1 MWSVLMDRPILI
13 RHVVSKG
20 EAKGYASSAL
30 VNFPFCTV
38 ITETLRNV
46 MHALFVFLV
55 RNYLLSFRRTYFMIS
70 SAMLTF
76 VTIWSP
82 LQPG

>member
-1 MWSVLMDRPILI
+1 MDKPILI

-20 EAKGYASSAL
+20 EAQGYESSVL

-38 ITETLRNV
+38 ITGTLRNV

-55 RNYLLSFRRTYFMIS
+55 RN
-70 SAMLTF
+70 
-76 VTIWSP
+76 
-82 LQPG
+82 